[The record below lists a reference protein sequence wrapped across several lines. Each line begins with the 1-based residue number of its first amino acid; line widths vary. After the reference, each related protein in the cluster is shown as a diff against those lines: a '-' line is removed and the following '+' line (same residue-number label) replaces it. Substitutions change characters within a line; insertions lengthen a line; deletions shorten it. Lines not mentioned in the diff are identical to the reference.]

1 MLTLQSYLSATKS
14 NEYRRPDLMIAFA
27 RSRKILRIRVALQWQ
42 VEEPDDV
49 DDDLNKHLYD
59 SSID

>member
-1 MLTLQSYLSATKS
+1 
-14 NEYRRPDLMIAFA
+14 MIAFA